1 MAEKMKM
8 NANVWLI
15 LIFAWISIAASQ
27 VITFGYGMMMP
38 GIMQELGLNTGQMGL
53 IGGIASWLVVITLIP
68 NSMLFS
74 RFNPK
79 YSVPIVIIGTAL
91 GLFLFGRATGL
102 PMLYVSR
109 LIAAVFSQLIAT
121 LLVGAKLRGVPPD
134 SMTQINGI
142 ENFVQPIGQIIAT
155 LVMAQLLVLVG
166 GWRGVYTLVPAIM
179 TVAAVVYIV
188 LWGNGKNVN
197 YGQAEAGP
205 AETAQTIS
213 KPGVSPIK
221 EALTNKVVWLT
232 SLAWP
237 GTTIVWIAMFY
248 FWPTYVTQTHGLELR
263 TAGLVLSMIPIFSAI
278 ASLTSPMIA
287 RKIGYDK
294 PLICSWGIIL
304 PVLYF
309 LMTVVTNVPLL
320 CLFAALA
327 GYGAYCFVPLAFT
340 NVYKIG
346 LSRQAITIATGVILT
361 FVAVGSAV
369 AGTVVGALTMT
380 FGLKNALA
388 ISCLTPIW
396 FGVLTLFLP
405 ELGYKKMAALKAAA
419 AAAQKA
425 AE

>member
-1 MAEKMKM
+1 MAEKQKM
-8 NANVWLI
+8 NSNVWL
-15 LIFAWISIAASQ
+15 LLVLAWVSIAASQ

-38 GIMQELGLNTGQMGL
+38 GIMQELGLNTGQLGRV
-53 IGGIASWLVVITLIP
+53 GGIASWLVVVTLIA
-68 NSMLFS
+68 NSMIFS
-74 RFNPK
+74 RFTPK
-79 YSVPIVIIGTAL
+79 YSIPIVIIGTAL
-91 GLFLFGRATGL
+91 GLFIFGRATGL
-102 PMLYVSR
+102 PILYVGR

-121 LLVGAKLRGVPPD
+121 LLVGAKVRGVPPD

-142 ENFVQPIGQIIAT
+142 ENFVQPVGQVIAT
-155 LVMAQLLVLVG
+155 LFMTQILILVG
-166 GWRGVYTLVPAIM
+166 GWRGVYTLISIIM
-179 TVAAVVYIV
+179 AVAAVLFMII
-188 LWGNGKNVN
+188 WGNGKKVN
-197 YGQAEAGP
+197 YGQAEAAP
-205 AETAQTIS
+205 AAAAQSAS
-213 KPGVSPIK
+213 KPAVSPLK
-221 EALTNKVVWLT
+221 EVLGNKVVWLT

-248 FWPTYVTQTHGLELR
+248 FWPTYVTQAHGLELR

-278 ASLTSPMIA
+278 ASLTSPMLA

-304 PVLYF
+304 PILYYM
-309 LMTVVTNVPLL
+309 MTVVTNAPLL
-320 CLFAALA
+320 CLFAAIA

-369 AGTVVGALTMT
+369 AGTVIGTLTVT

-388 ISCLTPIW
+388 ISCLTPLW

-419 AAAQKA
+419 EAQKA
-425 AE
+425 AQ